1 MVNHVGYVLGK
12 YRTDGNGKAIAAGVF
27 NSTAPTAPGILFQS
41 NIGVVPAAWATAI
54 TNTFL
59 SKSTDAGALNLYI
72 QDATLPKY
80 QAAAPAVLWTTKT
93 AKHNIGDVK
102 TPAKTN
108 IRTATNPNPSCIT
121 SAAGVTP
128 VTYKPGA

>member
-1 MVNHVGYVLGK
+1 LRKLGESF
-12 YRTDGNGKAIAAGVF
+12 YFFFAFED
-27 NSTAPTAPGILFQS
+27 
-41 NIGVVPAAWATAI
+41 
-54 TNTFL
+54 
-59 SKSTDAGALNLYI
+59 
-72 QDATLPKY
+72 
-80 QAAAPAVLWTTKT
+80 AAAPAVFWTTKT
-93 AKHNIGDVK
+93 ATHNIGDVK